1 MIYKILP
8 FALLAIM
15 TGSCDDAQSPNAR
28 FVDGMEVSLYH
39 IPGATDYPWRLDDWS
54 VHDDEEGQDIYAA
67 AFGYQIRATIDIT
80 GTPEPIAGVRIDCYI
95 EHFDP
100 SGGDYDIW
108 DKEARNGEKYGFV
121 EGYPAPVI
129 HWNHERGYA
138 SSKTDING
146 QVVFAIGLGNPE
158 FEPDFDWK
166 WPGGCNTMVMTTIK
180 ATFVIRRAN
189 GRIEKE
195 CHCYFLRGQCG
206 GFWWP
211 SGSSV
216 WDTSHSSLAPLP
228 SSFNMSTMMETMVIS
243 DFTPTEK
250 GSDITLNAFPERTG
264 APNSYPMIGEL
275 VAEIQSQATE
285 SSNWEFWDIWDI
297 GWGTLYWDSQFGW
310 YWAKEDDVIKGLVSP
325 DPNEP
330 NDAVEM
336 LNTCQPHA
344 FFCEFIVESLENL
357 KAGFHT
363 FIVTSKDVDG
373 NDVSWSPILMFPY
386 TVSEYFV
393 TMMSQ
398 YIIPIDSLVGE
409 GTYFDTFGFPGTFI
423 YVPEGGYL
431 EVDFDKF
438 YGDFNFD
445 GLVDSKDFALF
456 SEHWQQDMTDAG
468 YDLQFD
474 ATQDFRTDANDL
486 AEFVKNWLEIRQ

>member
-108 DKEARNGEKYGFV
+108 DKEARNGKKYGFV
-121 EGYPAPVI
+121 AGYPAPVI

-146 QVVFAIGLGNPE
+146 QVVFVIGLGNPE

-216 WDTSHSSLAPLP
+216 WDTSRSSLAPLP
-228 SSFNMSTMMETMVIS
+228 SSFNMSTMMETMVVS
-243 DFTPTEK
+243 DFKGTEE
-250 GSDITLNAFPERTG
+250 GGDITLDAFPERSG

-275 VAEIQSQATE
+275 VQSQATE
-285 SSNWEFWDIWDI
+285 SGEWYLDRM
-297 GWGTLYWDSQFGW
+297 GWGTLYRDPMMGY
-310 YWAKEDDVIKGLVSP
+310 YWAVEETALRGLVSP

-330 NDAVEM
+330 NDAMEILSM
-336 LNTCQPHA
+336 SQPHA
-344 FFCEFIVESLENL
+344 FFCEFIIDNPEDYN
-357 KAGFHT
+357 AMTHT
-363 FIVTSKDVDG
+363 FVVTSKDADG
-373 NDVSWSPILMFPY
+373 NDVSWSPILMIPY
-386 TVSEYFV
+386 DIWGNNV
-393 TMMSQ
+393 TMISQ
-398 YIIPIDSLVGE
+398 YIVPIDSPVGE
-409 GTYFDTFGFPGTFI
+409 GTYFNSWGWPGTLI
-423 YVPEGGYL
+423 YIPEGGYL

-474 ATQDFRTDANDL
+474 ATRDFRTDVNDL